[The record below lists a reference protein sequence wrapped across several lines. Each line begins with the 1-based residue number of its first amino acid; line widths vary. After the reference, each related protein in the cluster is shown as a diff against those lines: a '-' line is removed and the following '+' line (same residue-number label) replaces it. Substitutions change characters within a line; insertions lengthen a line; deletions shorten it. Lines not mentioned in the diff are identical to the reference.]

1 MTRISTRWLAL
12 PAAALGV
19 SAMLFADPS
28 DDRRSDSEI
37 ERSAAAAD
45 PEQRI
50 RDRDTTKA
58 REIYALRFDFK
69 VKLLQQL
76 IAGQTTLNAVAA
88 EFLRLN
94 RDTSSTLLALR
105 LEYPDVADDEAAALN
120 VLDGVIRLTEPGD
133 RRNAVLAR
141 LGAEFHQH
149 YGHEWKRV
157 R

>member
-1 MTRISTRWLAL
+1 MVRISTRWLIL
-12 PAAALGV
+12 PAAALGL

-28 DDRRSDSEI
+28 DGRRSDSEI

-50 RDRDTTKA
+50 RDQDSTKT
-58 REIYALRFDFK
+58 REIYALRFDYK

-76 IAGQTTLNAVAA
+76 IAGQTTLDAVAE

-94 RDTSSTLLALR
+94 RESPSTMLAIR
-105 LEYPDVADDEAAALN
+105 LEYPNVADDEAAALN
-120 VLDGVIRLTEPGD
+120 VLDGVTQMTESGD
-133 RRNAVLAR
+133 RRIAVLAR
-141 LGAEFHQH
+141 LGAEFQKR
-149 YGHEWKRV
+149 YGHEWKSV